1 MRAPNFACKAPMTHK
16 LLPSVLQLRQFSS
29 GHHLVSQHSTKKNY
43 TVHFI
48 HHFRIL
54 HKEQLVFFP
63 SQKFTC
69 LAFLQHRESLLSM
82 GNLDQKGTTQSR
94 LPLRMK
100 FLLLINNVNMVKDNG
115 LVFAVLLTNKH
126 SCNVNIL

>member
-1 MRAPNFACKAPMTHK
+1 MCAPNFACKAPMIHK

-29 GHHLVSQHSTKKNY
+29 GHHLVSQHLTKKKKKKIY
-43 TVHFI
+43 TAHFI

-54 HKEQLVFFP
+54 HKEQLVLFP

-69 LAFLQHRESLLSM
+69 LAFLQQRESLLSM
-82 GNLDQKGTTQSR
+82 GNLDQKGTTYSR
-94 LPLRMK
+94 LPLCMK

-115 LVFAVLLTNKH
+115 LVFAVLLINKETL
-126 SCNVNIL
+126 I